1 VPELE
6 PANAK
11 SRYPPLPPVN
21 RLHPTPS
28 SSSNQPASSP
38 SPSSSHQP
46 VTSPSPSFMT
56 MSREEMR
63 DKIAAL
69 TSRLQEK
76 EEELRVTLRWKQE
89 AEDKLEDIKD
99 TLRNVLNKY

>member
-1 VPELE
+1 
-6 PANAK
+6 
-11 SRYPPLPPVN
+11 
-21 RLHPTPS
+21 
-28 SSSNQPASSP
+28 
-38 SPSSSHQP
+38 
-46 VTSPSPSFMT
+46 